1 MINASQDNYRV
12 AVGSESIWSGLGV
25 GWGGRERWRSG
36 ENRPDLREGWELA
49 RPMGRPQAEC
59 AAVGGVGTSLLES
72 MVGITFQL
80 CFW

>member
-1 MINASQDNYRV
+1 M
-12 AVGSESIWSGLGV
+12 
-25 GWGGRERWRSG
+25 GGQERWRSG